1 MSPENIKNI
10 IFQLL
15 KKIAPDTEPSE
26 LKPDENIRETLNIDS
41 FDSLQFIVALN
52 EKLGIEIPEED
63 YGKITTLSSL
73 IAYLTA
79 KKNKNESINL

>member
-1 MSPENIKNI
+1 MNEQEIKQS

-15 KKIAPDTEPSE
+15 KRIAPETDPSQ

-41 FDSLQFIVALN
+41 FDALQFIVALD

-63 YGKITTLSSL
+63 YGKTTTLKSL
-73 IAYLTA
+73 LTYV
-79 KKNKNESINL
+79 KEKIERQ

>member
-1 MSPENIKNI
+1 MNEEEIKEI

-15 KKIAPDTEPSE
+15 KKIAPDTEPST

-52 EKLGIEIPEED
+52 KKTGIEIPEED
-63 YGKITTLSSL
+63 YGKTATLQ
-73 IAYLTA
+73 ALTA
-79 KKNKNESINL
+79 YIKNKKP

>member
-1 MSPENIKNI
+1 MTEEEIKNT

-15 KKIAPDTEPSE
+15 KRIAPDTEPSE

-52 EKLGIEIPEED
+52 EKLGIEIPEQD
-63 YGKITTLSSL
+63 YGKITTLTSL
-73 IAYLTA
+73 ISYIRDKNN
-79 KKNKNESINL
+79 KK